1 MAVKRNTVDNVKADM
16 EKRFPKEPEPGRPAK
31 DKMLQLAFRMKESE
45 YNKLMVLLDDE
56 GKLFSQGVRSILR
69 AYLKSKGAL

>member
-16 EKRFPKEPEPGRPAK
+16 EKRFPKDEQLQPVK
-31 DKMLQLAFRMKESE
+31 DEMLQLNFRMKKSE
-45 YNKLMVLLDDE
+45 YDKLMVLLDDE

>member
-1 MAVKRNTVDNVKADM
+1 MATKRETADNVKKDM
-16 EKRFPKEPEPGRPAK
+16 EKRFPKEQEKPVK
-31 DKMLQLAFRMKESE
+31 DEMIQLAFRMKQSE

-69 AYLKSKGAL
+69 AYLKQKGAL

>member
-1 MAVKRNTVDNVKADM
+1 MATKRETADNVKTDM
-16 EKRFPKEPEPGRPAK
+16 ETRFPKDEQLQPVK
-31 DKMLQLAFRMKESE
+31 DEMLQLNFRMKKSE
-45 YNKLMVLLDDE
+45 YDKLMVLLDDE

>member
-1 MAVKRNTVDNVKADM
+1 MATKRETADNVKTDM
-16 EKRFPKEPEPGRPAK
+16 EKRFPKDEQLQPVK
-31 DKMLQLAFRMKESE
+31 DEMIQLAFRMKQSE
-45 YNKLMVLLDDE
+45 YNKLMTLLDDE